1 MAITI
6 TQRPR
11 ETTFSDGTGRRA
23 VVRNES
29 GQHFLIS
36 EVHRLE
42 VTGRR
47 TDETLVFPCDE
58 VGDVTN
64 WTEVWSGDSVEDVL
78 ASFRG

>member
-11 ETTFSDGTGRRA
+11 ETTFTDGRGRRA

-36 EVHRLE
+36 EVHRGQGI
-42 VTGRR
+42 GRI
-47 TDETLVFPCDE
+47 DETLVFRCDE
-58 VGDVTN
+58 VGEVTQ
-64 WTEVWSGDSVEDVL
+64 WGEVWSGESVEDVL
-78 ASFRG
+78 STFNG

>member
-11 ETTFSDGTGRRA
+11 ETTLPDGRGRRA

-36 EVHRLE
+36 EVHRGQGI
-42 VTGRR
+42 GRV
-47 TDETLVFPCDE
+47 DETLVFPCDE

-64 WTEVWSGDSVEDVL
+64 WTEVWSGNSVEDVL
-78 ASFRG
+78 ATFRG

>member
-11 ETTFSDGTGRRA
+11 ETTFPNGSGRRA

-36 EVHRLE
+36 EVHRGQGI
-42 VTGRR
+42 GRS
-47 TDETLVFPCDE
+47 DETLVFPCDE
-58 VGDVTN
+58 VGDVTD
-64 WTEVWSGDSVEDVL
+64 WTEVWSGESVEDVL
-78 ASFRG
+78 RTFSG